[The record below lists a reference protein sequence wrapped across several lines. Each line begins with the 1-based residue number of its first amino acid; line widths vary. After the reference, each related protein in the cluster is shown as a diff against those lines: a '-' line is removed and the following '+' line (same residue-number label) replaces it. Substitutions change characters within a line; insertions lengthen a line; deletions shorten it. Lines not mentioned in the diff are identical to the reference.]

1 MFSSSND
8 TINSSFVCPITASNA
23 KMTMGLSA
31 WWPYARVVD
40 MKREE
45 FEALVARA
53 IDNLPAEFQRKLQ
66 NVDVVVE
73 EWPTSRQLRQV
84 KHIHAA
90 QLLGLYQGVPQTRR
104 GRAYGLVLPDKIS
117 IFQKPIEAQCRF
129 GDEIEAKVEEVVRHE
144 IAHHF
149 GLDEKTLR
157 KIENEKRKRK

>member
-1 MFSSSND
+1 MQ
-8 TINSSFVCPITASNA
+8 
-23 KMTMGLSA
+23 
-31 WWPYARVVD
+31 
-40 MKREE
+40 REA

-53 IDNLPAEFQRKLQ
+53 IDNLPPEFQRKLE

-73 EWPTSRQLRQV
+73 DWPTPGQLRQA
-84 KHIHAA
+84 KHSHPT

-104 GRAYGLVLPDKIS
+104 GERYGMVLPDKIS

-149 GLDEKTLR
+149 GLDEKALR
-157 KIENEKRKRK
+157 KIEGEKRRRK